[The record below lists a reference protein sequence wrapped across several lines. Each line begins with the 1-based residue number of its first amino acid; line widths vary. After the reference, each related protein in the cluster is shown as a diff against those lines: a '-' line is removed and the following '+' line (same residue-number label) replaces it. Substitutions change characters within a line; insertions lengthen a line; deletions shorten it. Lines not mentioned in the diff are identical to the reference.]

1 MANEN
6 SFSKRDA
13 ERKAAA
19 LRRSDEWNPQ
29 RVLENRESP
38 LQQLQQESRR
48 TKTAAEYD
56 ATTDCDSC
64 QAQRQETGDET
75 ALCDHHFAEMMAL

>member
-1 MANEN
+1 MTDGK

-38 LQQLQQESRR
+38 LQQLQQESRK
-48 TKTAAEYD
+48 TKTAVEYD
-56 ATTDCDSC
+56 ATISCESC
-64 QAQRQETGDET
+64 QVQRKETGDDT
-75 ALCDHHFAEMMAL
+75 ALCEQHFAEMMAL